1 MTDVYRDKF
10 ILMVF
15 VLSAMFAQI
24 SNDFR
29 SLFCT
34 ECPANFTHVASVNG
48 CYKVLNRN
56 LEWSVAGLEC
66 RSLHRD
72 AHLLVIN
79 NKQEQLAIAGLLA
92 STSRQY
98 FWFRAY
104 VCCRVGRF
112 TETISV

>member
-1 MTDVYRDKF
+1 MA
-10 ILMVF
+10 F
-15 VLSAMFAQI
+15 VLSAMFSQI

-29 SLFCT
+29 SLCRL
-34 ECPANFTHVASVNG
+34 ECPGDFTHVASVNG
-48 CYKVLNRN
+48 CYKVVNRN

-79 NKQEQLAIAGLLA
+79 NEQEQLAIAGLLA
-92 STSRQY
+92 STNRQY
-98 FWFRAY
+98 FRFRAY

-112 TETISV
+112 TETITV